1 MRDYLDIESAPYGED
16 CVQVNPN
23 IDYMPAMMAETKRF
37 KEMLERRFAKLIEKT
52 GIYFKI
58 ARNPHDFGTYL
69 SLQVV
74 FDDENEKQTDAA
86 CFIESNCPETWDDDT
101 VFDWPIKKI
110 LKIYNQFDKE
120 IDVSDGLS
128 IRKQYIPYWIFAHDS
143 IESKSIIENIKY
155 GFIDRA
161 DFLEIKNDF
170 FECKFCKGDKFI
182 VDVFQYDAFIK
193 CPNCEYKIIL
203 LSS

>member
-74 FDDENEKQTDAA
+74 FDDENEKQRRKGQKYIHNPHDNTVGPAA
-86 CFIESNCPETWDDDT
+86 EVARNES
-101 VFDWPIKKI
+101 
-110 LKIYNQFDKE
+110 DK
-120 IDVSDGLS
+120 GT
-128 IRKQYIPYWIFAHDS
+128 
-143 IESKSIIENIKY
+143 
-155 GFIDRA
+155 
-161 DFLEIKNDF
+161 
-170 FECKFCKGDKFI
+170 
-182 VDVFQYDAFIK
+182 
-193 CPNCEYKIIL
+193 
-203 LSS
+203 